1 MNIDIDKYLKD
12 HVPYS
17 IEIMLSH
24 EVYKEKYL
32 PKTIDNN
39 QILRGVFVGSL
50 TKGRMLLE
58 VIGIKLHTNGRIND
72 NPRITRDKPGEDSND
87 VPVHADNIR
96 GKMAD
101 IAALKNQIPLDME
114 KIRHYLVAANK
125 YELHLTKQRYDRDLK
140 LYDQAIPVILK
151 LLDEH
156 IYLAHPD
163 NKKIRDELIL
173 DNRTF
178 GEALYGTQTLNA

>member
-1 MNIDIDKYLKD
+1 MNIDIDKYLRE

-24 EVYKEKYL
+24 EVYKEKYHHI
-32 PKTIDNN
+32 KIDDN
-39 QILRGVFVGSL
+39 QILRGVFVGSIA
-50 TKGRMLLE
+50 KGRMLLE
-58 VIGIKLHTNGRIND
+58 VIGIKLQTNGQINETPD
-72 NPRITRDKPGEDSND
+72 LKRGNPGEDAD
-87 VPVHADNIR
+87 KTPVHADNIR

-101 IAALKNQIPLDME
+101 IVSLKSRIPQDME

-151 LLDEH
+151 LIDEH
-156 IYLAHPD
+156 IYLAQPD
-163 NKKIRDELIL
+163 NKKIREELIL
-173 DNRTF
+173 SNRTF
-178 GEALYGTQTLNA
+178 GDALTRTQTLNA

>member
-1 MNIDIDKYLKD
+1 MNIDIDKYLRE
-12 HVPYS
+12 HVPAS

-24 EVYKEKYL
+24 EVYKEKYH
-32 PKTIDNN
+32 PDKIDDN
-39 QILRGVFVGSL
+39 QILRGVFVGSI

-58 VIGIKLHTNGRIND
+58 VIGIKLHANGQIHD
-72 NPRITRDKPGEDSND
+72 NPKLTRDKPGEDSND

-101 IAALKNQIPLDME
+101 IAALKNQLSLDME
-114 KIRHYLVAANK
+114 KIRHYLIAANK

-151 LLDEH
+151 LIDEH
-156 IYLAHPD
+156 IYLTHPD
-163 NKKIRDELIL
+163 NKKIRDELIVG
-173 DNRTF
+173 NRTF
-178 GEALYGTQTLNA
+178 GEALNRIQTLNA